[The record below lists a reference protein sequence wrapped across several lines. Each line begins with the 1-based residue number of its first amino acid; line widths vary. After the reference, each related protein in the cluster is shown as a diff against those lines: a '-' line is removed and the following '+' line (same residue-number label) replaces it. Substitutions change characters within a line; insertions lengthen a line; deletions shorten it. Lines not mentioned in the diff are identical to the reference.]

1 MRVRRIAFLG
11 VAVLATMNL
20 HAQEYRG
27 RVQGVIADPTSAV
40 IAGANVVLTNI
51 DKGIS
56 TSRISDSAGR
66 YLFDLVEPGRYKVTV
81 DRPGFTRF
89 VQENLLV
96 QNRGDVTVNA
106 QLRIGNVNEA
116 INVVSEAPAAVQFN
130 TSSMDLTV
138 DNTMVRNLPVIGR
151 NPFTMTLLDPAVVNR
166 YTTAEKTPFKMWASS
181 QLEVGGPTSQKN
193 DTLLDGMPA
202 QAGPKGTYAPSMDA
216 VTEVS
221 VQQNSVDAEYG
232 HSAGGI
238 LNVSMK
244 SGTNNVKG
252 TVYYFGRNPS
262 INAASN
268 AITHAPNLVRNHI
281 FGGVV
286 GHP

>member
-1 MRVRRIAFLG
+1 
-11 VAVLATMNL
+11 MNRQ
-20 HAQEYRG
+20 AEYRG
-27 RVQGVIADPTSAV
+27 GSGVSRTKSAAKLPVRMSSHQHRQGDQRPDLRLVGRYCSTWSSQAV
-40 IAGANVVLTNI
+40 I
-51 DKGIS
+51 
-56 TSRISDSAGR
+56 RFGR
-66 YLFDLVEPGRYKVTV
+66 PTGL
-81 DRPGFTRF
+81 TRF

-252 TVYYFGRNPS
+252 RPTSATTLNQRRVQRDYARAEPGPQPHFQR
-262 INAASN
+262 
-268 AITHAPNLVRNHI
+268 RCR
-281 FGGVV
+281 
-286 GHP
+286 HP

>member
-1 MRVRRIAFLG
+1 V
-11 VAVLATMNL
+11 T
-20 HAQEYRG
+20 
-27 RVQGVIADPTSAV
+27 
-40 IAGANVVLTNI
+40 LTNI
-51 DKGIS
+51 EKGIAVVR
-56 TSRISDSAGR
+56 TTDDAGR
-66 YLFDLVEPGRYKVTV
+66 YLFDQVEPGRYRVAVEGT
-81 DRPGFTRF
+81 GFTRF
-89 VQENLLV
+89 VQENILM
-96 QNRGDVTVNA
+96 QNRGDVTVDI
-106 QLRIGNVNEA
+106 QLKLGGVAEA
-116 INVVSEAPAAVQFN
+116 INVVTESPAAVQFN

-151 NPFTMTLLDPAVVNR
+151 NPFTLTLLDPAVVNR

-232 HSAGGI
+232 HSAGGV
-238 LNVSMK
+238 LNVAMK
-244 SGTNNVKG
+244 SGTNSTHG
-252 TVYYFGRNPS
+252 TTYYFGRNPS

-268 AITHAPNLVRNHI
+268 AITHAPNQVRNHI
-281 FGGVV
+281 FGGVI
-286 GHP
+286 GHPVLKNKLFHFFSYEEWH

>member
-1 MRVRRIAFLG
+1 MSSRRSLVLLFAL
-11 VAVLATMNL
+11 LATAGL
-20 HAQEYRG
+20 HAQEFRG
-27 RVQGVIADPTSAV
+27 RIQGVVTDQSSAAAPSATV
-40 IAGANVVLTNI
+40 LLTNI
-51 DKGIS
+51 DTGVAS
-56 TSRISDSAGR
+56 SRTTDSSGR
-66 YLFDLVEPGRYKVTV
+66 YLFDLVQPGRYKLTV
-81 DRPGFTRF
+81 ELQGFSRF
-89 VQENLLV
+89 LQENILV
-96 QNRGDVTVNA
+96 QNRGDITVNA
-106 QLRIGNVNEA
+106 VLRIGGVAEN
-116 INVVSEAPAAVQFN
+116 INVVTEAPVAVQFN

-138 DNTMVRNLPVIGR
+138 DNTMVRNVPVIGR
-151 NPFTMTLLDPAVVNR
+151 NPFTLTLLDPAVVNR

-244 SGTNNVKG
+244 SGTNSVRG
-252 TVYYFGRNPS
+252 TAYYFGRNPS
-262 INAASN
+262 LNAA
-268 AITHAPNLVRNHI
+268 
-281 FGGVV
+281 
-286 GHP
+286 

>member
-1 MRVRRIAFLG
+1 M
-11 VAVLATMNL
+11 
-20 HAQEYRG
+20 
-27 RVQGVIADPTSAV
+27 
-40 IAGANVVLTNI
+40 
-51 DKGIS
+51 
-56 TSRISDSAGR
+56 
-66 YLFDLVEPGRYKVTV
+66 
-81 DRPGFTRF
+81 
-89 VQENLLV
+89 
-96 QNRGDVTVNA
+96 QNRGDITVNV
-106 QLRIGNVNEA
+106 QMRIGNVNEA

-138 DNTMVRNLPVIGR
+138 DNKMVRNLPVIGR

-232 HSAGGI
+232 HSAGGM

-244 SGTNNVKG
+244 SGTNDFQGHRLLFWPQPGAQCRVQRDHARAEPG
-252 TVYYFGRNPS
+252 TQPHFRRRDRAPGDEEQAVPLLFVRGMAPARTAQPRDD
-262 INAASN
+262 AADRASN
-268 AITHAPNLVRNHI
+268 ARAISR
-281 FGGVV
+281 GR
-286 GHP
+286 